1 MVFRVESRPGACAR
15 KSNSKYPFPF
25 ETVSVVGI
33 LKIVD
38 CAIAVCAVTTNKR
51 ATNNPER
58 TLNLF
63 TVFTRLSSFSA
74 KKNAQQHQHRVQ
86 TGTSS
91 SSEFFAAQLRAARD
105 TFVTQ
110 QARGCQTNTFSLEL
124 PSEHKNPSLC
134 AK

>member
-1 MVFRVESRPGACAR
+1 MVFRVESRPGACDK

-63 TVFTRLSSFSA
+63 TVFTRLSSLSA
-74 KKNAQQHQHRVQ
+74 KKKPSHTPHR
-86 TGTSS
+86 G
-91 SSEFFAAQLRAARD
+91 AYWDA
-105 TFVTQ
+105 FVFRIFCRTALCGASHFLTQ
-110 QARGCQTNTFSLEL
+110 QCHGCQTNTS
-124 PSEHKNPSLC
+124 
-134 AK
+134 

>member
-1 MVFRVESRPGACAR
+1 MSVPGACDR

-38 CAIAVCAVTTNKR
+38 CAIADCAATTNKR

-63 TVFTRLSSFSA
+63 TVFTRLSSLSA
-74 KKNAQQHQHRVQ
+74 KKNAQQHPTLRCILGRLRLQN
-86 TGTSS
+86 
-91 SSEFFAAQLRAARD
+91 FFAAQLRAARAI
-105 TFVTQ
+105 FVTQ
-110 QARGCQTNTFSLEL
+110 QAHGCQTNTS
-124 PSEHKNPSLC
+124 
-134 AK
+134 